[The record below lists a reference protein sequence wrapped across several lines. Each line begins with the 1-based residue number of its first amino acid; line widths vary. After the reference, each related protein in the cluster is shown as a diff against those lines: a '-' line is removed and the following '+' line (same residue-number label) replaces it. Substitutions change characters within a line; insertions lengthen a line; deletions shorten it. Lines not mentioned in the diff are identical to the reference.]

1 MKRSRKIITL
11 LAVFVCVSLVA
22 FGVRRYEEQKEII
35 KNSDEIIMEVAD
47 EDVNVLSWECDT
59 GSFAFH
65 RDEDGGWLYDADEA
79 FPVDE
84 EKMKGLLEQFQ
95 AFGVSFIIEEVE
107 DFGQYGLDT
116 PVCTIHMETEAET
129 YEILLGDYSAM
140 DSERYVSIGDGNVYL
155 VKNDPLE
162 KFEMEIS
169 DVILHDEIP
178 QMEDVTQVQFSGAE
192 SERIVYEEDSEDTY
206 FAEDVYFVEQ
216 DDTHLP
222 LDTTRVNDYLE
233 TIKNLNLIDYVTYDA
248 TEEELTAYGMDTPEL
263 SISVDYTVSEEETEE
278 QISGAF
284 ILHVSR
290 DPKEKEKE
298 AEESGEDNTEDA
310 ETEEITAYARVGE
323 SKIIYQI
330 TGEQYENLMDMSY
343 DTLRHQEMFW
353 ADFADMYQLAISLE
367 GETYTI
373 TSELEDEKRTYYYQG
388 EEVEMAGIRG
398 AIRGLVATDFTDET
412 PVQKEE
418 ISFTIYLDNENYPEV
433 QIQLYRYDGDRCI
446 AVVDGEPTAFV
457 ERDKVVDLMEAVNSI
472 VLD

>member
-84 EKMKGLLEQFQ
+84 EKMKGLLDQFQ

-162 KFEMEIS
+162 QFEMEIS

-178 QMEDVTQVQFSGAE
+178 QMENVTQVQFSGAE
-192 SERIVYEEDSEDTY
+192 SERIIYEEDSEDTY

-248 TEEELTAYGMDTPEL
+248 TEEEMTAYGMDTPEL

-278 QISGAF
+278 QTSGTF

-290 DPKEKEKE
+290 DSKEKEKE
-298 AEESGEDNTEDA
+298 AEESGEENTEDA

-398 AIRGLVATDFTDET
+398 AIRGLAATDFTDET
-412 PVQKEE
+412 PVQKKE
-418 ISFTIYLDNENYPEV
+418 INFTIYLDNENYPEV

>member
-1 MKRSRKIITL
+1 
-11 LAVFVCVSLVA
+11 
-22 FGVRRYEEQKEII
+22 
-35 KNSDEIIMEVAD
+35 
-47 EDVNVLSWECDT
+47 
-59 GSFAFH
+59 
-65 RDEDGGWLYDADEA
+65 
-79 FPVDE
+79 
-84 EKMKGLLEQFQ
+84 
-95 AFGVSFIIEEVE
+95 
-107 DFGQYGLDT
+107 
-116 PVCTIHMETEAET
+116 
-129 YEILLGDYSAM
+129 
-140 DSERYVSIGDGNVYL
+140 
-155 VKNDPLE
+155 
-162 KFEMEIS
+162 MEIS

-178 QMEDVTQVQFSGAE
+178 RMEDVTQVQFSGAE

-233 TIKNLNLIDYVTYDA
+233 TIKNLNLIDYVTYNA
-248 TEEELTAYGMDTPEL
+248 TEEELTAYGMETPEL
-263 SISVDYTVSEEETEE
+263 SIALDYTVSEEETEE
-278 QISGAF
+278 QTSGTF

-298 AEESGEDNTEDA
+298 AEESGEENTEDA

-330 TGEQYENLMDMSY
+330 TGEQYEELMDMSY

-353 ADFADMYQLAISLE
+353 ADFADMYQLTIALE

-398 AIRGLVATDFTDET
+398 AIRGLTATDFTDET

-418 ISFTIYLDNENYPEV
+418 INFTIYLDNENYPEV
-433 QIQLYRYDGDRCI
+433 QIQLYRYDGDCCI

-457 ERDKVVDLMEAVNSI
+457 EREKAVDLMEAVHSI